1 MAESGIKPKRSYEKM
16 SKSKYNGVDPAEC
29 IAKHG
34 ADCTRAHIL
43 FSAPASEV
51 LEWDEGSIIGMER
64 WLGKVWRVV
73 LTAALKKTTQKK
85 EKQKTAEMD
94 MRSVSRMSDAEI
106 LQWRYVQQTVLD
118 VTEALEES
126 YSLNTMV
133 SNLIKLTN
141 SLAEQRF
148 PMGADIQLLCAET
161 LVKLIAPVAPAVA
174 EECWGVV
181 LKAKGE
187 TRAWRSVFDSAWPE
201 VEDKSIFDVVDVKC
215 AVQLDG
221 KTRFVLDIPGTLI
234 EKKEE
239 IVKLVLKAPK
249 GEKWV
254 GGMMKDGKPLD
265 IIVAPGGRVINFV
278 FKKKTLKI

>member
-1 MAESGIKPKRSYEKM
+1 M

-51 LEWDEGSIIGMER
+51 LEWDEVSIVGMER

-73 LTAALKKTTQKK
+73 MAAARKKTTQKK
-85 EKQKTAEMD
+85 GKQKPAEMD
-94 MRSVSRMSDAEI
+94 VRSVSRMSDAER
-106 LQWRYVQQTVLD
+106 LQWRIVQQTVLD

-126 YSLNTMV
+126 YSLNTMI

-141 SLAEQRF
+141 SLAEQSF
-148 PMGADIQLLCAET
+148 PMGADIQLLCVET

-174 EECWGVV
+174 EECWGVI
-181 LKAKGE
+181 LTAKGE
-187 TRAWRSVFDSAWPE
+187 PQAWRSVFDSAWPG

-221 KTRFVLDIPGTLI
+221 KTRFVLDIPGALI

-239 IVKLVLKAPK
+239 IVKLVLKTPK

-254 GGMMKDGKPLD
+254 GGMMKEGKPLD